1 MVETRTIGSS
11 MLSIHFVMRI
21 ISIMSI
27 EHNQTLFLLYT
38 HLQSYKSSDIS
49 MLQVICQLCTSY
61 MIFVSLYNMQF
72 NNLHNFRMEKYHF
85 TFDTIFAITIHLP
98 IKIDK
103 KCADSH
109 LKENTMHIRIKVH
122 IFLVALVAQNE

>member
-1 MVETRTIGSS
+1 
-11 MLSIHFVMRI
+11 
-21 ISIMSI
+21 MSI

-49 MLQVICQLCTSY
+49 MLQVICQLCSSY

-85 TFDTIFAITIHLP
+85 IFD
-98 IKIDK
+98 KIDK
-103 KCADSH
+103 KCANSH
-109 LKENTMHIRIKVH
+109 LKENTMRIRIKVQ
-122 IFLVALVAQNE
+122 IFLVALVAQSE

>member
-1 MVETRTIGSS
+1 
-11 MLSIHFVMRI
+11 
-21 ISIMSI
+21 
-27 EHNQTLFLLYT
+27 
-38 HLQSYKSSDIS
+38 

-85 TFDTIFAITIHLP
+85 IFDTIFAITIHLP
-98 IKIDK
+98 IAEKIDK
-103 KCADSH
+103 KCANSH
-109 LKENTMHIRIKVH
+109 LKENTMRIRIKVQ